1 MNGLHILVLEDNL
14 GHRVLLETKLLAL
27 QQVKKVILATNIEE
41 AFQIIQSDFINAIIT
56 DHRLENETTGLDFL
70 RLIRESGHRIPSVIL
85 SGVEH
90 EVNEKEAQKYGCI
103 AVLGKVFVYDDTNTL
118 IEAIEKLADRAI
130 YRSFEILGGSYV
142 PITTDGTIIMVPVK
156 EVIYIGTK
164 YGGTRIYTESEWYS
178 TDTNIKKYQNY
189 LYDSWF
195 RRFARGNV
203 INLSKV
209 ESFDGK
215 FIYMKANIH
224 DFTKFKVVEKDF
236 VDGWKRFLSIKNL

>member
-27 QQVKKVILATNIEE
+27 QQVKKVILAANVDE
-41 AFQIIQSDFINAIIT
+41 ALHIIQSDFINAIIT
-56 DHRLENETTGLDFL
+56 DYRLENEISGLDFL
-70 RLIRESGHRIPSVIL
+70 RFIRERGHRIPSIIL

-90 EVNEKEAQKYGCI
+90 EVNEEEAQKQGCI
-103 AVLGKVFVYDDTNTL
+103 GVLGKVFVYDDTKLL
-118 IEAIEKLADRAI
+118 IEAIEKLAERAI
-130 YRSFEILGGSYV
+130 YRSFELLGGTYV
-142 PITTDGTIIMVPVK
+142 PITTDGTIVMIPIK

-178 TDTNIKKYQNY
+178 TDTNIKKYQNFLHDY
-189 LYDSWF
+189 WF
-195 RRFARGNV
+195 RRFSRGNV

-209 ESFDGK
+209 KSFDGK

-224 DFTKFKVVEKDF
+224 GFTKFKVVEKDF
-236 VDGWKRFLSIKNL
+236 VESWGCYLSIKNL